1 MIGTIKRGFSTGLQ
15 VTWTF
20 GKIIFPI
27 TFIVTILQFTPVFP
41 WLMDFISPMMS
52 LIGLSGDAAIPLV
65 IGNFLNLYGAIGAV
79 LSLDLT
85 VKEAFIIAVMLSFSH
100 SMLIESGVVLKVG
113 VKLWIVL
120 VVRIGLALLSA
131 VLINLLWTG
140 GSERAQFG
148 FTPAAET
155 NVPEGWVEI
164 GLLGLQQAFMG
175 VVQLAMIVLP
185 LMIGIQFLKEKGWIE
200 LFAGWMEPITRFLG
214 VSKNTA
220 TTLAAGLT
228 FGLAYGAGVMIQA
241 AKEDGVTKKD
251 LTIAFIFLSTCHAII
266 EDTLV
271 FTLLDIPVYYLLLIR
286 LCTAI
291 ILTVTVSVLWK
302 RAELTKGKEISY
314 ES

>member
-1 MIGTIKRGFSTGLQ
+1 MTGTLKRGFLTGLQ

-27 TFIVTILQFTPVFP
+27 TLIVTMLQYTPFFP
-41 WLMDFISPMMS
+41 WLMEVISPFMNV
-52 LIGLSGDAAIPLV
+52 LGLSGDAAIPLV
-65 IGNFLNLYGAIGAV
+65 IGNFLNLYGAIGAI

-120 VVRIGLALLSA
+120 LNRIGLAILSA
-131 VLINLLWTG
+131 VLINLLWQG
-140 GSERAQFG
+140 GSEPAHFG
-148 FTPAAET
+148 FASTAAT
-155 NVPEGWVEI
+155 AVPQGWGEI
-164 GLLGLQQAFMG
+164 SLLGLQHAFMG
-175 VVQLAMIVLP
+175 VVQLAVIVIP
-185 LMIGIQFLKEKGWIE
+185 LMLGIQFLKEKGWID
-200 LFAGWMEPITRFLG
+200 LFAGWMEPVTRFLG

-241 AKEDGVTKKD
+241 AKEEGVTKKD
-251 LTIAFIFLSTCHAII
+251 LTIAFIFLSTCHAVI

-271 FTLLDIPVYYLLLIR
+271 FTLLGIPVYYLLFIR
-286 LCTAI
+286 LTVAI
-291 ILTVTVSVLWK
+291 ILTVTVAVLWK
-302 RAELTKGKEISY
+302 RSELAKGKELTY

>member
-1 MIGTIKRGFSTGLQ
+1 MIEPLKRGLLTGLQ

-27 TFIVTILQFTPVFP
+27 TLFVTILQYTPFFP
-41 WLMDFISPMMS
+41 WLMDLISPFMN
-52 LIGLSGDAAIPLV
+52 LLGLSGDAAIPLV
-65 IGNFLNLYGAIGAV
+65 IGNFLNLYAGIGAV

-120 VVRIGLALLSA
+120 VVRLGLAITSA
-131 VLINLLWTG
+131 VMINVLWQG
-140 GSERAQFG
+140 GSEPAQFG
-148 FTPAAET
+148 FTAVEAP
-155 NVPEGWVEI
+155 VPEGWMEI
-164 GLLGLQQAFMG
+164 ALLGLQQAFMG
-175 VVQLAMIVLP
+175 VAQLALIVFP
-185 LMIGIQFLKEKGWIE
+185 LMVGIQFLKEKGWVDA
-200 LFAGWMEPITRFLG
+200 FAGWMSPVTKFLG

-241 AKEDGVTKKD
+241 AKEEGVTKKD
-251 LTIAFIFLSTCHAII
+251 LTIAFIFLSTCHAVI
-266 EDTLV
+266 EDTLI
-271 FTLLDIPVYYLLLIR
+271 FTLLGIPVYYLLLIR
-286 LCTAI
+286 LTVAI
-291 ILTVTVSVLWK
+291 LLTVLVSVLWNRADMAK
-302 RAELTKGKEISY
+302 RKELSY